1 MQLPFPMAE
10 ARGGT
15 MRNVVSIWDDNDAE
29 SNEEEEVVN
38 ELPGST
44 WVASGGP
51 RKLRGRSREAPGG
64 PRTQTLMPS

>member
-1 MQLPFPMAE
+1 
-10 ARGGT
+10 
-15 MRNVVSIWDDNDAE
+15 MRNVVSIWDDNDAESNEEDAE